1 MTRLLIIMAA
11 ALILAAFIDIRD
23 QASIRLWN
31 ERKEIRA
38 TLILGMILALFCGTR
53 VWGNDTV
60 TYLQIYGQI
69 PLLNELR
76 LADFP
81 PFSQGLGFYLLT
93 SLIKTLQFSNQDYLM
108 FYAFLTLIPYTLF
121 VHRFSGSMKM
131 GVFLMFATGMYTFS
145 MAAIKQCMAT
155 GICLMALPLVIERK
169 WVKYFLLMLLAAL
182 FHPYSVVYLLVPF
195 MMFKPWTT
203 RTTIY
208 VVFFL
213 AVGFY
218 LDSLIG
224 TVLDITAM
232 MGAAYTD
239 DAFTGEGVNVF
250 RVAVSFVPFL
260 LAMVYGKS
268 LFRSST
274 PEEDLMFNLAM
285 LNALIMFVGL
295 FGTANYFARLAN
307 YFLPAQVIVLP
318 WLLNKTAPIDRAWLK
333 PACIVGYL
341 GYFYYEYGILHPF
354 DAEYAQISLFD
365 YLADLF
371 GRIL

>member
-23 QASIRLWN
+23 QAGIRLWN

-69 PLLNELR
+69 PLLPELR
-76 LADFP
+76 LEDIP
-81 PFSQGLGFYLLT
+81 PVSQGVGFYLLT
-93 SLIKTLQFSNQDYLM
+93 SVIKTLNFSNQDYLM
-108 FYAFLTLIPYTLF
+108 FYAFLTVIPYTVF
-121 VHRFSGSMKM
+121 VHRFSSSMKI
-131 GVFLMFATGMYTFS
+131 GVYLMFATGMFTFT

-155 GICLMALPLVIERK
+155 GICLMALPLALDRK
-169 WVKYFLLMLLAAL
+169 WGKYILLMLLSAS
-182 FHPYSVVYLLVPF
+182 FHPYSLVYLLVPF
-195 MMFKPWTT
+195 MMFKPWSI
-203 RTTIY
+203 RTLLY
-208 VVFFL
+208 VGFFL

-218 LDSLIG
+218 LDTLIG
-224 TVLDITAM
+224 TVLDITTL

-239 DAFTGEGVNVF
+239 DAFSGEGVNIF
-250 RVAVSFVPFL
+250 RVAVAFVPLL
-260 LAMVYGKS
+260 LAMVYGKP
-268 LFRSST
+268 LFRNST
-274 PEEDLMFNLAM
+274 PEDDLMFNLAM

-307 YFLPAQVIVLP
+307 YFLPAQVIVVP
-318 WLLNKTAPIDRAWLK
+318 WLINKTAPIDRAWLK
-333 PACIVGYL
+333 PACIVAYL
-341 GYFYYEYGILHPF
+341 GYFYYEYGIVHPF
-354 DAEYAQISLFD
+354 DAEYSQISVFD
-365 YLADLF
+365 YFADLL